1 MELIDVNI
9 NVQNVKYHVSA
20 GAFGIYAGRIN
31 KKGDKWLEKSDV
43 TDEALCA
50 VRDYLYDQ
58 AVAEGKSIYGYE
70 WDRKDGKIVELIVK
84 IRDGENNA

>member
-1 MELIDVNI
+1 MTE
-9 NVQNVKYHVSA
+9 YHVSA

-58 AVAEGKSIYGYE
+58 AIAEGKSICGYE
-70 WDRKDGKIVELIVK
+70 WNRKDGRIIELLVRIK
-84 IRDGENNA
+84 EGEDK

>member
-1 MELIDVNI
+1 MIQRMDE
-9 NVQNVKYHVSA
+9 YHVSA

-58 AVAEGKSIYGYE
+58 AISEDKNLWGYE
-70 WDRKDGKIVELIVK
+70 WDRKDGKVVELIVK
-84 IRDGENNA
+84 IRSGETNA

>member
-1 MELIDVNI
+1 MAE
-9 NVQNVKYHVSA
+9 YHVSA
-20 GAFGIYAGRIN
+20 GLFGIYAGRIN
-31 KKGDKWLEKSDV
+31 KKSDKWLEKSDV

-58 AVAEGKSIYGYE
+58 AIAEGKPIWGYE

-84 IRDGENNA
+84 IRSGETNS

>member
-1 MELIDVNI
+1 MAE
-9 NVQNVKYHVSA
+9 YHVSA

-50 VRDYLYDQ
+50 VRDYLVDKLQ
-58 AVAEGKSIYGYE
+58 ENKKTEGGYE
-70 WDRKDGKIVELIVK
+70 WNRKDGKIVELIVK
-84 IRDGENNA
+84 IKDGENND